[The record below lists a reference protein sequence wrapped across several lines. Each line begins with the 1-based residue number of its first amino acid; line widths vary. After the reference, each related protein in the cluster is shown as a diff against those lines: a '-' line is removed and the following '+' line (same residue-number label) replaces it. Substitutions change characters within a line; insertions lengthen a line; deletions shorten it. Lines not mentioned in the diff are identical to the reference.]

1 MNISITVVGIG
12 SNHCEL
18 TVGVKV
24 FLSATIL
31 VRTSKNSLGK
41 GKITQMCIFVI
52 NSLREGQGPLSAPL
66 QLLAKIRARRQA
78 YSPGLEDVPRSL

>member
-18 TVGVKV
+18 TIGVKV

-52 NSLREGQGPLSAPL
+52 NWLREGQGPLSAPL

-78 YSPGLEDVPRSL
+78 YSPWLEDVPRSL